1 MKHNKLLT
9 IIAFIL
15 LLIGVL
21 TSVFTFAYLIQNQE
35 NVSLRLDSF
44 QNDIS
49 KINPLDGKDASDE
62 QVREAVKQY
71 CLEHNNCIGNSGN
84 TGPQGPI
91 GQMGLQGALG
101 LTGERGP
108 PGAQGPQGTQGPEG
122 SQGIQGEPGANGR
135 EIEKQC
141 VVVNSTKRRI
151 EWRLVGDNFWQVEYF
166 LSPGQLCPQ
175 EVQ

>member
-62 QVREAVKQY
+62 QVREAIKQY
-71 CLEHNNCIGNSGN
+71 CEERNNCIGSSGD
-84 TGPQGPI
+84 TGPQGLI
-91 GQMGLQGALG
+91 GQTGLQGLLG
-101 LTGERGP
+101 SRGERGP
-108 PGAQGPQGTQGPEG
+108 PGSQGPQGSQGPEG
-122 SQGIQGEPGANGR
+122 IQGPQGEPGANGR

-141 VVVNSTKRRI
+141 VVVSPTKRRI
-151 EWRLVGDNFWQVEYF
+151 EWRLTGDGGWQVEYF